1 MKILLA
7 AINAKYIHSNLA
19 VYSLKACTEHI
30 PGIRV
35 AVEEFTINNYID
47 EILTRLYREK
57 PDVLAFSCYIWNLT
71 MVEELID
78 LMRKAAPEIKIWLGG
93 PEVSYD
99 AADVLRRN
107 PGADLVMRGEGEDTF
122 RELVSGLAL
131 NGGSDKME
139 AGEELPGQKYAAG
152 LSDEK
157 LAEIP
162 GLTFRKR
169 DGNIVETGER
179 PPVLMDSIPF
189 PYKNMDIF
197 KNRIIYYESS
207 RGCPFSCSYCLSS
220 IDRHV
225 RFRSLSLVLEELGFF
240 LDHKVPQVKF
250 VDRTFNCRHDR
261 TLAIWKFIKDH
272 DNGVTNFH
280 FEVTADLLNEEE
292 LELLATLRPGLI
304 QLEIGVQSTNPKTI
318 KAIDRVMDFAK
329 LSRLVQRIQK
339 GKNVHV
345 HLDLIAGLPWEDI
358 DSFIRSFND
367 VYALRPNQLQM
378 GFLKVLKGSKMHQH
392 QKDYG
397 LVYRTKPVYEVMS
410 TRWIT
415 FDEILFLKDVEE
427 MVEIYYNTAQFTYS
441 LEYLLH
447 FFKTPFD
454 IFKTLAIAYREQVTD
469 GRKFSRLDR
478 YDLLRR
484 FAKGAVEETP
494 GMDESPGFVAELFD
508 DILRYDYY
516 LREKAKT
523 RPSWAPD
530 TERFKKEIAAFYSSL
545 QMREKYFKEYDDK
558 NYRQIRNLTHVEIFS
573 WDIVKSA
580 LTGIPVP
587 GKNGGVLFMY
597 RHRDSL
603 TYEAQALPLGEDLPV
618 GQE

>member
-1 MKILLA
+1 MKIVLA

-19 VYSLKACTEHI
+19 VYSLKACAEHI
-30 PGIRV
+30 PGVQV

-57 PDVLAFSCYIWNLT
+57 SDVLAFSCYIWNLT
-71 MVEELID
+71 MVEELTD
-78 LMRKAAPEIKIWLGG
+78 LMSKAAPEVKIWLGG

-122 RELVSGLAL
+122 RELVSRLA
-131 NGGSDKME
+131 SSPASQVQDM
-139 AGEELPGQKYAAG
+139 AADET
-152 LSDEK
+152 LSG
-157 LAEIP
+157 IP
-162 GLTFRKR
+162 GLTFRAG
-169 DGNIVETGER
+169 DGRVVDTGER

-197 KNRIIYYESS
+197 TNRIIYYESS

-225 RFRSLSLVLEELGFF
+225 RFRSLSLVLEELKFF
-240 LDHKVPQVKF
+240 LDHQVPQVKF

-261 TLAIWKFIKDH
+261 TLAIWQFIKEH

-280 FEVTADLLNEEE
+280 FEVTADLLNEEA
-292 LELLATLRPGLI
+292 LALLGTLRPGLI

-318 KAIDRVMDFAK
+318 KAIDRVMDFST
-329 LSRLVQRIQK
+329 LSQLVQRIRK

-345 HLDLIAGLPWEDI
+345 HLDLIAGLPWEDL

-378 GFLKVLKGSKMHQH
+378 GFLKVLKGSKMHEKQME
-392 QKDYG
+392 YS
-397 LVYRTKPVYEVMS
+397 LIYRTKPVYEVMS
-410 TRWIT
+410 TKWIT
-415 FDEILFLKDVEE
+415 FDEIFFLKDVEK
-427 MVEIYYNTAQFTYS
+427 MVEVYYNSAQFTYS

-447 FFKTPFD
+447 FFNTPFEL
-454 IFKTLAIAYREQVTD
+454 FKTLAMAYGEQVTD
-469 GRKFSRLDR
+469 GRKVSRLER
-478 YDLLRR
+478 YELLRR
-484 FAKGAVEETP
+484 FAKGAVEGAS
-494 GMDESPGFVAELFD
+494 GMDEGHRFVPELFD

-516 LREKAKT
+516 LREKAKI
-523 RPSWAPD
+523 RPSWAP
-530 TERFKKEIAAFYSSL
+530 ENGNFKKAIAAFYSSSL
-545 QMREKYFKEYDDK
+545 MRENYFKEYDDK

-573 WDIVKSA
+573 WDIGESA
-580 LTGIPVP
+580 LAGRPVQ
-587 GKNGGVLFMY
+587 KENGGVLFMY
-597 RHRDSL
+597 RHRDRL
-603 TYEAQALPLGEDLPV
+603 TYEAEAFPLGEDLPV